1 MNILG
6 QMAALTNAQRE
17 QRALEVLCLV
27 AFCGHPSLNF
37 CSLTRA
43 FRGDEVLWGCIKDR
57 TGRNGWT
64 FLMASSAMGD
74 LARVRW
80 LLERGANVNAADEDT
95 GLTEEELETLTSRQ
109 IIELSMLDLTE
120 KRDFGKTALILACM
134 RGRLEIVRSLLG
146 WGAEVNASQTGCG
159 WTSLMWACKT
169 GHLGIVLELLARG
182 ADVNAGESYDWINAE
197 DQWDCMSLACS
208 GGHLEIVRKLIGH
221 GADTS
226 CEQVTH
232 CLGVAGRWAKIEIA
246 QEMLELGAVVN
257 DDPMG
262 STSLLWACSG
272 GCLAL
277 VHDLLVRGANVD
289 STSDCYSTSGLTPL
303 MIACKAKNLVL
314 VRELIEWNADVN
326 IVAKDGTTALILA
339 YGYRGEKRFEIL
351 QELLENGANV
361 DAVSSQ
367 DSGMT
372 SLMKACRDGNL
383 EVARLLLAH
392 NASRTLVD
400 QPGQS
405 YERNAY
411 RWASKKLHPELKAL
425 VKPD

>member
-1 MNILG
+1 
-6 QMAALTNAQRE
+6 MASLTNAQRE

-27 AFCGHPSLNF
+27 AFCGHPSHSF

-43 FRGDEVLWGCIKDR
+43 FRGDETLWGCIKDR
-57 TGRNGWT
+57 NGRNGWT

-80 LLERGANVNAADEDT
+80 LLERGAIVNAADENT
-95 GLTEEELETLTSRQ
+95 GLTEEELETLTSSQR
-109 IIELSMLDLTE
+109 IELSMLDLPDE

-134 RGRLEIVRSLLG
+134 RGHLETVRSLLA

-182 ADVNAGESYDWINAE
+182 ADVDAGESYDWINAE
-197 DQWDCMSLACS
+197 DEWDCLSLACC
-208 GGHLEIVRKLIGH
+208 GGYLEIVHELIGH
-221 GADTS
+221 GVDTS
-226 CEQVTH
+226 CKQVTH
-232 CLGVAGRWAKIEIA
+232 CLEVAGECAEFEIA
-246 QEMLELGAVVN
+246 QVMLELGADVN
-257 DDPMG
+257 N
-262 STSLLWACSG
+262 SLTQSRSLESACCG
-272 GCLAL
+272 GNLAL
-277 VHDLLVRGANVD
+277 VHDLLVRGAHVN
-289 STSDCYSTSGLTPL
+289 STSSEEHFYISNIRTPL
-303 MIACKAKNLVL
+303 MIACDVMSLEI
-314 VRELIEWNADVN
+314 VRELIEWDADVN
-326 IVAKDGTTALILA
+326 IAAKDGTTALILA
-339 YGYRGEKRFEIL
+339 YSHQSDNRVEIL

-367 DSGMT
+367 DRGMT
-372 SLMKACRDGNL
+372 ILMKACRDGNL
-383 EVARLLLAH
+383 EVARLFLAH